1 MPHFQ
6 NEQGKRKTPANPI
19 ARARSRTIIGDIVLV
34 LILFI
39 ASRDLAW
46 WPAWAY
52 VAMLFVSSLLPLC
65 GPFRFDKGLI
75 EERLS
80 RKPDAKRWDRYF
92 VGMVAVFTIAELI
105 VPGLDHRFGWTAPRE
120 PWTQL
125 SGLILALLGTAGLLW
140 AMKVNRFF
148 SALIR
153 IQKDRQHCVVSDGPY
168 RMVRHP
174 GYAFWCL
181 RTLGI
186 PMLFGSDWTF
196 IVAFLFIAMFVVRT
210 MLEDRLLLEELP
222 GYREYAAR
230 VRWKLVGCLW

>member
-19 ARARSRTIIGDIVLV
+19 ARARSRTIIGGIFLV

-39 ASRDLAW
+39 ASRDPAW

-92 VGMVAVFTIAELI
+92 VGLVAVFTIAELMF
-105 VPGLDHRFGWTAPRE
+105 PGQDHRFGWTAPSE

-140 AMKVNRFF
+140 ALKVNRFF

-168 RMVRHP
+168 RMVRHT
-174 GYAFWCL
+174 GYALWCL

-186 PMLFGSDWTF
+186 PILFGSGWTF

-222 GYREYAAR
+222 G
-230 VRWKLVGCLW
+230 